1 MCYTLASIN
10 LSEPSPVFG
19 KRIKVREV
27 GGNLTMTIPRDVGLH
42 FKIVRGTELDMFYQ
56 DEKLI
61 VDLTSGQRSR
71 LFDTSAKGVEPAVAE
86 TTAA

>member
-1 MCYTLASIN
+1 M
-10 LSEPSPVFG
+10 FG
-19 KRIKVREV
+19 KRIKVREI

-42 FKIVRGTELDMFYQ
+42 FGIVRGTELDVFCQ

-71 LFDTSAKGVEPAVAE
+71 LFDPPAKAVEPVATEPAVAE